1 MSGSQAFGRCGVGME
16 KRWCLQGQCGH
27 SLDSQGGHSVPS
39 LEPGGNSR
47 ATRPLLRC
55 GRPCPGG
62 KDRQTTVAAAGR
74 PGLGWL

>member
-47 ATRPLLRC
+47 ATRPLLR
-55 GRPCPGG
+55 
-62 KDRQTTVAAAGR
+62 
-74 PGLGWL
+74 